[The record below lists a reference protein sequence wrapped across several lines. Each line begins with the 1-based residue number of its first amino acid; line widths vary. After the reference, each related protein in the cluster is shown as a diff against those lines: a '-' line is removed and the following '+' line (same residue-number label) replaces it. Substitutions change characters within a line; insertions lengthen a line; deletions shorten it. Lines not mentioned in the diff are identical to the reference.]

1 MDSTKQTFPRWS
13 QITPERVAAELPRLL
28 DEAEAAVAA
37 IERSQADTYE
47 GVVVALNDAMRPFGK
62 CWGQVCHMLS
72 VVNSESWRKVKAD
85 LLPKVVAFS
94 LRVEQSRPLY
104 EALRRVQAAGIAD
117 PVRRRI
123 VEKSIQSAELSGVAL
138 EGAAK
143 DRFNEV
149 SSRLAELATEF
160 SDCVLDATNAFSY
173 EKDGVKYT
181 IDDANYVE
189 TMKTCPDREVRERLA
204 RARALRAPENAARID
219 EILRLRKESAGLL
232 GFEDYVSYSLATKC
246 APSVVDVFAM
256 IDGMDA
262 ATKEKGEEEDA
273 ELIALAGSIDEP
285 IDRVEPWDRAYLAE
299 KLRVRKYDYSEEEL
313 KRHFEFSDVLAGLFR
328 MVKFLFDVD
337 VEEIV
342 GEEKPETWHPDVR
355 FFRVLE
361 NGKAIAH
368 FYMDPY
374 VRNGEKTGGAWMN
387 DFEGRDDRRGTKP
400 LALIVLN
407 FKVPDAEGKTYLS
420 MRDVE
425 TLFHEFG
432 HALQCM
438 LTRIGEEGAA
448 GLALIEWDAVEVA
461 SQFME
466 NWCLDDRTGIS
477 IPADLKAKV
486 KAAKNFRAASMCRR
500 QLAFSKIDMLLHG
513 GGFSGDANAL
523 KNEMF
528 GHFGVVTVDGDIFL
542 NSFLHIFAG
551 GYAAGYYGY
560 KWSEVM
566 SGDCYGAF
574 EEAGLD
580 DDEAVRRVGS
590 EYRETILGLG
600 GSMSAYDV
608 FVKFRGRKPDPKP
621 LLRQQGLA

>member
-1 MDSTKQTFPRWS
+1 MDSTKQTFPKWS
-13 QITPERVAAELPRLL
+13 QVTPERVAEELPRLL

-313 KRHFEFSDVLAGLFR
+313 KRHF
-328 MVKFLFDVD
+328 
-337 VEEIV
+337 
-342 GEEKPETWHPDVR
+342 
-355 FFRVLE
+355 
-361 NGKAIAH
+361 
-368 FYMDPY
+368 YMDPY